1 VRSVSECA
9 PLVNRFPLRSQKG
22 NIPFSF
28 GKNTLHYFGKAFDN
42 GPFHYGHCIM
52 KRLFVILLGIML
64 FPLTAKAHGPTP
76 QKGLENITI
85 NAPVD
90 KIWDA
95 VKEFD
100 AIADWH
106 PDVKESSGDGRH
118 ESGGIRTLTFHNGG
132 QITEE
137 LDYYSDKDHEYSYR
151 LKKENVEAFP
161 TSSYAMEIQVKPG
174 EAEGTS
180 VVTLKSRFY
189 RGDTGNTPP
198 EKLNDEAAVKAVTA
212 FLKNGLDGLKTKLE
226 K

>member
-1 VRSVSECA
+1 
-9 PLVNRFPLRSQKG
+9 
-22 NIPFSF
+22 
-28 GKNTLHYFGKAFDN
+28 
-42 GPFHYGHCIM
+42 M
-52 KRLFVILLGIML
+52 KRLSIILPGILL
-64 FPLTAKAHGPTP
+64 FSFAAFAHGPTP
-76 QKGLENITI
+76 QKGLESINI
-85 NAPVD
+85 NAPVE
-90 KIWDA
+90 KVWDA
-95 VKEFD
+95 VKQFD

-106 PDVKESSGDGRH
+106 PDVKESTGDGRH
-118 ESGGIRTLTFHNGG
+118 ESGGIRTLTLHNGG

-161 TSSYAMEIQVKPG
+161 TSSYSMEIQVKPG
-174 EAEGTS
+174 ETEGAS

-212 FLKNGLDGLKTKLE
+212 FLKNGLDGLKSKLE